1 MDKKLNANTRY
12 VAMDGDEVVMEF
24 KSIREMNA
32 WVAKANRAGFGVTIK
47 QVIHGAIVE
56 LPDDLDNP
64 PTGVPY
70 FG

>member
-1 MDKKLNANTRY
+1 MNEKLNANTKF
-12 VAMDGDEVVMEF
+12 VAMDGNEVVKEF
-24 KSIREMNA
+24 KTIREKNA

-56 LPDDLDNP
+56 LPDALDNP
-64 PTGVPY
+64 PTGVSY